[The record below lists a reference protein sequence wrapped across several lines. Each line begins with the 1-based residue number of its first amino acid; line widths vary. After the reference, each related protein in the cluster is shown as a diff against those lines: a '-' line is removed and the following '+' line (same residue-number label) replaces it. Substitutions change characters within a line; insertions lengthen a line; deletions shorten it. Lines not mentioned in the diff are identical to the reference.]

1 MFFVRSRLYTKE
13 KATLNREGV
22 LERERNREREEEKFF
37 CFFTLLNL
45 LLLWLLPRYFFFFF
59 SQIKTKT
66 CLRFLLLFFST
77 SRRRRA
83 GRNVPARGEGVF
95 QKKRQGFKGKK
106 PRLVFSASSLFF
118 LAQIKTHKKRNL
130 RFLFVPAFQD
140 VAAHVPLH
148 LHLLLT

>member
-66 CLRFLLLFFST
+66 CLRFL
-77 SRRRRA
+77 
-83 GRNVPARGEGVF
+83 
-95 QKKRQGFKGKK
+95 
-106 PRLVFSASSLFF
+106 
-118 LAQIKTHKKRNL
+118 
-130 RFLFVPAFQD
+130 FVPAFQD